1 MIIKRL
7 TIKILN
13 AIAKKMALKIGF
25 YGPPL
30 ALLGLN
36 SIKAWDASIIY
47 YKKYK
52 LKIHKKYFYFFY
64 ESALSNLMTFLSSYF
79 NERSYLHGAATHI

>member
-1 MIIKRL
+1 
-7 TIKILN
+7 
-13 AIAKKMALKIGF
+13 MALKIGF

-36 SIKAWDASIIY
+36 SIKAWAASIIY

-64 ESALSNLMTFLSSYF
+64 
-79 NERSYLHGAATHI
+79 